1 MISVLKTIL
10 RIMKVLR
17 IKTKLKNKLIIF
29 MMSYGWL
36 TESSLLAGKKQ
47 KINVESKTFLH
58 NFFKVYEN

>member
-36 TESSLLAGKKQ
+36 TESSLLAGKK
-47 KINVESKTFLH
+47 
-58 NFFKVYEN
+58 